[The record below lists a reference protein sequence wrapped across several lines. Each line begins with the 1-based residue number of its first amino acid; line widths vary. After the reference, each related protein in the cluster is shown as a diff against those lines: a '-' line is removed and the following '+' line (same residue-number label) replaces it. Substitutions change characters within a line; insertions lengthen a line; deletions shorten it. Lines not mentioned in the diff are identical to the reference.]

1 MKRSEE
7 IFVFLE
13 FDYKDYGIK
22 FRIRMSKYMSVT
34 RESEV
39 SSGVVRFGIK
49 FFKTMFFIREFEW
62 VDVD

>member
-1 MKRSEE
+1 M
-7 IFVFLE
+7 E

-22 FRIRMSKYMSVT
+22 FRIRMSKYMSVI
-34 RESEV
+34 REFEV